1 MTRLHARR
9 GKHTVSLL
17 IMIIISST
25 SAGRVRP
32 AVAPV
37 IQAIRARRTRARVTL
52 SGLVLALIAVSVLC
66 AATGAARLD
75 PGLVVSIVAHH
86 TIGLPAEPTWT
97 GIEDAI
103 VWITRMPRIL
113 AAIGTGAVLAVAG
126 SVLQALVRNSLAD
139 PYLLGVNSGAS
150 TGAAA
155 AILIIGG
162 SSTFVLTGS
171 AFLGATG
178 AIILV
183 LAISG
188 SSGAARTPLRL
199 IMAGMAVAYAL
210 SAVTSFIVFSSD
222 SPEGARSVMF
232 WLLGS
237 LAAASWDTT
246 VGALVAAFALTVAVA
261 FFAMRLDAMATGD
274 ETALSLGLHPA
285 RTRLILMVLV
295 SFGVGVVVA
304 GAGSI
309 GFVGLVVP
317 HIARRLVGA
326 GHRLQLPASALIGA
340 VFLLLADLAAR
351 TLFAPHEM
359 PIGVVTGVVG
369 APFLLALA
377 ASRRESLPRARR
389 SRRAPSPQ
397 QKGPA

>member
-1 MTRLHARR
+1 MI
-9 GKHTVSLL
+9 L
-17 IMIIISST
+17 IPQQYLE
-25 SAGRVRP
+25 P
-32 AVAPV
+32 AVAT
-37 IQAIRARRTRARVTL
+37 ASSALRATGRRRSRARLTL
-52 SGLVLALIAVSVLC
+52 SALVLALLGVIVVC
-66 AATGAARLD
+66 AGMGAA
-75 PGLVVSIVAHH
+75 PISPYAVISIISHH
-86 TIGLPAEPTWT
+86 TLGIPDNPTWSGT
-97 GIEDAI
+97 EDAI

-113 AAIGTGAVLAVAG
+113 AAVGTGAALAVAG

-162 SSTFVLTGS
+162 SSTVVLTGS
-171 AFLGATG
+171 AFLGATA

-183 LAISG
+183 LAIAG

-237 LAAASWDTT
+237 LAAAGWDTAAA
-246 VGALVAAFALTVAVA
+246 ALIAAAILTVTVA
-261 FFAMRLDAMATGD
+261 FFAMHLDAMAAGD
-274 ETALSLGLHPA
+274 DTALSLGLNPSH
-285 RTRLILMVLV
+285 TRLVLMVLV

-317 HIARRLVGA
+317 HIARRLVGS
-326 GHRLQLPASALIGA
+326 GHRMQLPASALIGA
-340 VFLLLADLAAR
+340 TFLLLADLVAR

-377 ASRRESLPRARR
+377 VRRRTSTPL
-389 SRRAPSPQ
+389 
-397 QKGPA
+397 